1 MGNILHIISSAR
13 GEASNSI
20 ILGNRIVEKL
30 QQRHPGKELVTID
43 VTRQPYEQLH
53 GELVT
58 AYRTP
63 QPSLTDDQQRLLQ
76 ISDEAVAQLMA
87 ADIIVIGVPL
97 YNFQMPAALKSWIDH
112 VVRPSKTVAYKD
124 GMPAG
129 LLSGQKAYLAIASNG
144 IYSEGPM
151 SSYDFAE
158 PYLRYILGFLGIT
171 DVTTY
176 RIEGAGMTATRDTAV
191 AKGLAS
197 VESI

>member
-20 ILGNRIVEKL
+20 MLGNRIVEKL

-63 QPSLTDDQQRLLQ
+63 QPSLTDAQQRLLQ
-76 ISDEAVAQLMA
+76 VSDEAVAQLMA

-97 YNFQMPAALKSWIDH
+97 YNFQMPAALKAWIDH
-112 VVRPSKTVAYKD
+112 IVRPSKTVAYKD

-151 SSYDFAE
+151 SPYDFAE

-171 DVTTY
+171 DVSTY

-197 VESI
+197 VESV